1 MQPSFADGF
10 GVALDLLQPIDV
22 PSTSPDVSQGT
33 AFAASAEQ
41 PQSMRIAESS
51 TLFPM
56 RGSLPETPTLGG
68 RSATS
73 PPGVFCMSKSPS
85 CDTPARQQRGP
96 SESVESRQSP
106 EEQTTL
112 GRQPGPVGESARD
125 SGKSQNGRRPA
136 QASVTGN
143 SDQVRASAAQ
153 PDSHRPSAA
162 SSLDSPRATGT
173 GQDLSD
179 LSMANVDGRP
189 SDAEMYIA
197 PEHVS
202 MVSMHT
208 NPIHRRRPPMLR
220 LPSENGSAAGRSVMQ
235 SSHALL
241 PEPTTIPAVT
251 NDINVVDADQHI
263 QNDQARS
270 ELFVYPST
278 CPHILCLAD
287 VWGMQEK

>member
-1 MQPSFADGF
+1 
-10 GVALDLLQPIDV
+10 
-22 PSTSPDVSQGT
+22 
-33 AFAASAEQ
+33 
-41 PQSMRIAESS
+41 
-51 TLFPM
+51 
-56 RGSLPETPTLGG
+56 
-68 RSATS
+68 
-73 PPGVFCMSKSPS
+73 
-85 CDTPARQQRGP
+85 
-96 SESVESRQSP
+96 
-106 EEQTTL
+106 
-112 GRQPGPVGESARD
+112 
-125 SGKSQNGRRPA
+125 
-136 QASVTGN
+136 
-143 SDQVRASAAQ
+143 
-153 PDSHRPSAA
+153 
-162 SSLDSPRATGT
+162 
-173 GQDLSD
+173 
-179 LSMANVDGRP
+179 MANVDGRP

-270 ELFVYPST
+270 ELFVYTST

-287 VWGMQEK
+287 VWGMQEKIVMHASHAVLPELTTIPEVTNGINVVDADHDIQNDQARSECNPDNLHCSDGKQCQGQFG